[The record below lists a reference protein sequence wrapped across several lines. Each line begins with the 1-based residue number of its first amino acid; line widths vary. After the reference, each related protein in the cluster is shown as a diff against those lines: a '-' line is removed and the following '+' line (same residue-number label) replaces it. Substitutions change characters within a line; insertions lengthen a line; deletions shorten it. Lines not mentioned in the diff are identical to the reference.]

1 MLTEWFECKVRYDK
15 TLEDGIIKRTM
26 ETYLVDAFSFTE
38 AEKRFI
44 AELEPFVSGEYMVT
58 DIKRA
63 KISELFESDDSL
75 ADRWF
80 KAKVAFV
87 TIDEKTGKEKRAAQT
102 MMVQAID
109 LRDAV
114 KNLDKGMAGTLGD
127 YVIVSVAETKIM
139 DVFRY
144 KVAEGEEA

>member
-44 AELEPFVSGEYMVT
+44 AEIEPFVSGEYMVT

-144 KVAEGEEA
+144 KVAVGEEA

>member
-44 AELEPFVSGEYMVT
+44 AEIEPFVSGEYMVT

-109 LRDAV
+109 LHDAV

>member
-44 AELEPFVSGEYMVT
+44 AEIEPFVSGEYMVT

-75 ADRWF
+75 ADSWF

>member
-1 MLTEWFECKVRYDK
+1 MTEWFECKVRYDK

-44 AELEPFVSGEYMVT
+44 AEIEPFVSGEYMVT

-80 KAKVAFV
+80 KAKVALSPL
-87 TIDEKTGKEKRAAQT
+87 TRRLA
-102 MMVQAID
+102 
-109 LRDAV
+109 RR
-114 KNLDKGMAGTLGD
+114 
-127 YVIVSVAETKIM
+127 SVPH
-139 DVFRY
+139 RR
-144 KVAEGEEA
+144 

>member
-44 AELEPFVSGEYMVT
+44 AEIEPFVSGEYMVT

-63 KISELFESDDSL
+63 KISELFESD
-75 ADRWF
+75 DRWF

>member
-44 AELEPFVSGEYMVT
+44 AEIEPFVSGEYRVT
-58 DIKRA
+58 VIKRA
-63 KISELFESDDSL
+63 KISELFDSDDSL
-75 ADRWF
+75 AERWF
-80 KAKVAFV
+80 KAKVAYV
-87 TIDEKTGKEKRAAQT
+87 NIDEKTGKEKRAAQT

>member
-44 AELEPFVSGEYMVT
+44 AEIEPFVSGEYMVT

-114 KNLDKGMAGTLGD
+114 KNL
-127 YVIVSVAETKIM
+127 
-139 DVFRY
+139 
-144 KVAEGEEA
+144 EGGLCHH

>member
-44 AELEPFVSGEYMVT
+44 AEIEPFVSGEYMVT

-87 TIDEKTGKEKRAAQT
+87 TIDEKTGKEKRTAQT

>member
-1 MLTEWFECKVRYDK
+1 MEEKYLIEKVGKENPFRVPEGYFDTLTSQIMAKV
-15 TLEDGIIKRTM
+15 
-26 ETYLVDAFSFTE
+26 E
-38 AEKRFI
+38 AEGVEAR
-44 AELEPFVSGEYMVT
+44 
-58 DIKRA
+58 DI
-63 KISELFESDDSL
+63 
-75 ADRWF
+75 
-80 KAKVAFV
+80 
-87 TIDEKTGKEKRAAQT
+87 KTGKEKRAAQT

>member
-1 MLTEWFECKVRYDK
+1 
-15 TLEDGIIKRTM
+15 
-26 ETYLVDAFSFTE
+26 
-38 AEKRFI
+38 
-44 AELEPFVSGEYMVT
+44 
-58 DIKRA
+58 
-63 KISELFESDDSL
+63 
-75 ADRWF
+75 
-80 KAKVAFV
+80 
-87 TIDEKTGKEKRAAQT
+87 
-102 MMVQAID
+102 VQAID

>member
-1 MLTEWFECKVRYDK
+1 
-15 TLEDGIIKRTM
+15 
-26 ETYLVDAFSFTE
+26 
-38 AEKRFI
+38 
-44 AELEPFVSGEYMVT
+44 MVT

>member
-44 AELEPFVSGEYMVT
+44 AEIEPFV
-58 DIKRA
+58 
-63 KISELFESDDSL
+63 
-75 ADRWF
+75 
-80 KAKVAFV
+80 
-87 TIDEKTGKEKRAAQT
+87 
-102 MMVQAID
+102 

>member
-44 AELEPFVSGEYMVT
+44 AEIEPFVSGEYMVT
-58 DIKRA
+58 DIQRA

-127 YVIVSVAETKIM
+127 YVIVSVAETKMM

>member
-44 AELEPFVSGEYMVT
+44 DEIEPFVSGEYMVT

>member
-44 AELEPFVSGEYMVT
+44 AEIEPFVSGEYMVT

-144 KVAEGEEA
+144 KVAEGEDA

>member
-44 AELEPFVSGEYMVT
+44 AEIEPFVSGEYMVT

>member
-44 AELEPFVSGEYMVT
+44 AEIEPFVSGEYMVT

-144 KVAEGEEA
+144 TVAEGEEA

>member
-38 AEKRFI
+38 AEKRFV
-44 AELEPFVSGEYMVT
+44 AEIEPFVSGEYMVT

>member
-1 MLTEWFECKVRYDK
+1 MVTEWFECKVRYDK

-44 AELEPFVSGEYMVT
+44 AEIEPFVSGEYMVT

>member
-15 TLEDGIIKRTM
+15 MLEDGIIKRTM

-44 AELEPFVSGEYMVT
+44 AEIEPFVSGEYMVT

>member
-1 MLTEWFECKVRYDK
+1 MTEWFECKVRYDK

-44 AELEPFVSGEYMVT
+44 AEIEPFVSGEYMVT